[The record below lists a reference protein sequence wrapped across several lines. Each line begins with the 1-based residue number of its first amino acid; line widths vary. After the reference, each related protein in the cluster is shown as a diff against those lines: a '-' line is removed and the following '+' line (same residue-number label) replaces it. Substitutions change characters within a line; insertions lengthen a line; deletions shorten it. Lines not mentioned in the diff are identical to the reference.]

1 MSAVLERLRQIASRG
16 RLSSAPVDSVLP
28 VVSGVTDVGFLLSVS
43 NGACERSGPTTDSY
57 QWFKASLDGN
67 GSAVLDG
74 NGRPVGTAISGE
86 TGSSYLLREEDAGE
100 RIFCEVTATSA
111 PHLRT
116 ANRSDAVGPI
126 TVGYSVAFHHSDSN
140 GVEHY
145 KMRSCLNK
153 PRPSKALA
161 MRVLRPS
168 SALVLRVLRP
178 TRPAAGQAHR
188 FVYLCPVTSGVSS
201 AWGDPLGEV
210 LAGDFH
216 NTYNATIIVPF
227 FWYSPWLGNHPK
239 KRYFNYESFMVR
251 HLRAWTL
258 ANFATSGTEKH
269 LHASFSKCGFGLL
282 GLIMRNPTLV
292 DKVAVFD
299 TVDATSMG
307 PGGERPGGF
316 TDWGA
321 DVIYN
326 DLAYCNR
333 NYDYQANAVAWS
345 APFKSASRIQIDN
358 RGPDFVVAGA
368 RAHAAFR
375 DAGIVH
381 NFIPGNQDGRYLGH
395 TWGGGWLGDAFAYL
409 CS

>member
-1 MSAVLERLRQIASRG
+1 
-16 RLSSAPVDSVLP
+16 
-28 VVSGVTDVGFLLSVS
+28 VTDVGFLLSVS

-168 SALVLRVLRP
+168 SALILRVLRP
-178 TRPAAGQAHR
+178 IR
-188 FVYLCPVTSGVSS
+188 FVVG
-201 AWGDPLGEV
+201 
-210 LAGDFH
+210 
-216 NTYNATIIVPF
+216 
-227 FWYSPWLGNHPK
+227 
-239 KRYFNYESFMVR
+239 
-251 HLRAWTL
+251 
-258 ANFATSGTEKH
+258 
-269 LHASFSKCGFGLL
+269 
-282 GLIMRNPTLV
+282 
-292 DKVAVFD
+292 
-299 TVDATSMG
+299 
-307 PGGERPGGF
+307 
-316 TDWGA
+316 
-321 DVIYN
+321 
-326 DLAYCNR
+326 
-333 NYDYQANAVAWS
+333 
-345 APFKSASRIQIDN
+345 
-358 RGPDFVVAGA
+358 
-368 RAHAAFR
+368 
-375 DAGIVH
+375 
-381 NFIPGNQDGRYLGH
+381 
-395 TWGGGWLGDAFAYL
+395 
-409 CS
+409 